1 MRPAEPRT
9 RVNETIRVPQVRLI
23 DDDGSQIG
31 VKARDEALEYA
42 WAKNLD
48 LVEVAPDAN
57 PPVCRVMDYG
67 KYRYDQEQKQKL
79 ARKHQSTITIKEIKL
94 RPKIDPHD
102 YATKKG
108 HVVRFLR
115 QRDKVKVT
123 IMFRGREMSHPE
135 RGRALLERLAEDVSE
150 LGVIESAPIQDGRNM
165 VMLLAPV
172 RELPP
177 AKPGANEA
185 PPQSPPRP
193 SPPARRPPP
202 KPRRRDPEARSR
214 QARSQAE
221 SPRQAQGRE
230 EAEGSCGRSRGGRP
244 RTRTDEHL
252 MPKMKTHSG
261 AKKRFKRT
269 GSGKFTRRHGMR
281 SHILEKKTPKRK
293 RSFRQPASRAL

>member
-177 AKPGANEA
+177 TKPGANEA
-185 PPQSPPRP
+185 PAEPAPAESAAPAAAAKKAAKPKVAKPKAAKAEAAAKPEAAEPTAAVEVEEPAAAAPERRNRRAPDAQDEDPLRRQEALQAHRQRQAHA
-193 SPPARRPPP
+193 PARHALAHPGEE
-202 KPRRRDPEARSR
+202 DAEAEARLPSR
-214 QARSQAE
+214 SA
-221 SPRQAQGRE
+221 G
-230 EAEGSCGRSRGGRP
+230 
-244 RTRTDEHL
+244 
-252 MPKMKTHSG
+252 
-261 AKKRFKRT
+261 
-269 GSGKFTRRHGMR
+269 
-281 SHILEKKTPKRK
+281 
-293 RSFRQPASRAL
+293 RAL

>member
-115 QRDKVKVT
+115 NRDKVKVT

-150 LGVIESAPIQDGRNM
+150 LGVIESSPIQDGRNM

-185 PPQSPPRP
+185 PPAESAPPE
-193 SPPARRPPP
+193 PAAEAPTAEAAAPETP
-202 KPRRRDPEARSR
+202 KPEA
-214 QARSQAE
+214 AKPA
-221 SPRQAQGRE
+221 AK
-230 EAEGSCGRSRGGRP
+230 
-244 RTRTDEHL
+244 
-252 MPKMKTHSG
+252 PKAPAKPKA
-261 AKKRFKRT
+261 AKK
-269 GSGKFTRRHGMR
+269 
-281 SHILEKKTPKRK
+281 PKAAVAEAAAAPEPEPEPT
-293 RSFRQPASRAL
+293 ST

>member
-177 AKPGANEA
+177 TKPGPNEA
-185 PPQSPPRP
+185 PTEETPPESAEP
-193 SPPARRPPP
+193 AAGAEVVQPEPAPEAAKPEPAKAKAAKPKAAPKAKKPPAAAP
-202 KPRRRDPEARSR
+202 D
-214 QARSQAE
+214 
-221 SPRQAQGRE
+221 
-230 EAEGSCGRSRGGRP
+230 EAE
-244 RTRTDEHL
+244 
-252 MPKMKTHSG
+252 
-261 AKKRFKRT
+261 
-269 GSGKFTRRHGMR
+269 
-281 SHILEKKTPKRK
+281 
-293 RSFRQPASRAL
+293 PAAAAPEPEPEPTST

>member
-1 MRPAEPRT
+1 VRPAEPRT

-23 DDDGSQIG
+23 DDDGAQIG

-135 RGRALLERLAEDVSE
+135 RGRMLLERLAEDVSE

-172 RELPP
+172 REIADAKPDPARPKSQAKSDATPAAPP
-177 AKPGANEA
+177 AAAEA
-185 PPQSPPRP
+185 DARPQ
-193 SPPARRPPP
+193 AT
-202 KPRRRDPEARSR
+202 PEAK
-214 QARSQAE
+214 APQAE
-221 SPRQAQGRE
+221 PKTTPPEAAPTASTPEQPEAAPKAAAKVTKEAKEAAPKATAEAKPATPRKKPAAKAKPAATAEPAQDSE
-230 EAEGSCGRSRGGRP
+230 
-244 RTRTDEHL
+244 
-252 MPKMKTHSG
+252 
-261 AKKRFKRT
+261 
-269 GSGKFTRRHGMR
+269 
-281 SHILEKKTPKRK
+281 
-293 RSFRQPASRAL
+293 PAAAAPEPTSS

>member
-1 MRPAEPRT
+1 VRPRGGADVRPAEPRT

-177 AKPGANEA
+177 TKPGANEA
-185 PPQSPPRP
+185 PEAGAEAAKREAEAPKAEETKAAAPKAAAAKAAKPK
-193 SPPARRPPP
+193 AAA
-202 KPRRRDPEARSR
+202 KPRAAAKAADPAI
-214 QARSQAE
+214 AA
-221 SPRQAQGRE
+221 P
-230 EAEGSCGRSRGGRP
+230 
-244 RTRTDEHL
+244 
-252 MPKMKTHSG
+252 
-261 AKKRFKRT
+261 
-269 GSGKFTRRHGMR
+269 
-281 SHILEKKTPKRK
+281 
-293 RSFRQPASRAL
+293 QPEPEPTST

>member
-23 DDDGSQIG
+23 DDDGAQIG

-135 RGRALLERLAEDVSE
+135 RGRMLLERLAEDVSE

-172 RELPP
+172 REIADAKPDPARPKSQAKSDATPAAPP
-177 AKPGANEA
+177 AAAEA
-185 PPQSPPRP
+185 DARPQ
-193 SPPARRPPP
+193 AT
-202 KPRRRDPEARSR
+202 PEAK
-214 QARSQAE
+214 APQAE
-221 SPRQAQGRE
+221 PKTTPPEAAPTASTPEQPEAAPKAAAKVTKEAKEAAPKATAEAKPATPRKKPAAKAKPAATAEPAQDSE
-230 EAEGSCGRSRGGRP
+230 
-244 RTRTDEHL
+244 
-252 MPKMKTHSG
+252 
-261 AKKRFKRT
+261 
-269 GSGKFTRRHGMR
+269 
-281 SHILEKKTPKRK
+281 
-293 RSFRQPASRAL
+293 PAAAAPEPTSS

>member
-1 MRPAEPRT
+1 VRPAEPRT

-102 YATKKG
+102 YGTKKG

-177 AKPGANEA
+177 AKPEANEA
-185 PPQSPPRP
+185 PAEPAP
-193 SPPARRPPP
+193 SEPAAAAPAAKKAAKPKVAKPKAAKAEAAEPEAAEPPAAAVEEPAAVA
-202 KPRRRDPEARSR
+202 PE
-214 QARSQAE
+214 
-221 SPRQAQGRE
+221 
-230 EAEGSCGRSRGGRP
+230 
-244 RTRTDEHL
+244 H
-252 MPKMKTHSG
+252 
-261 AKKRFKRT
+261 
-269 GSGKFTRRHGMR
+269 
-281 SHILEKKTPKRK
+281 
-293 RSFRQPASRAL
+293 QPEPTST

>member
-185 PPQSPPRP
+185 PPAESAPPE
-193 SPPARRPPP
+193 PAAEAPTAEAAAPETP
-202 KPRRRDPEARSR
+202 KPEA
-214 QARSQAE
+214 AKPA
-221 SPRQAQGRE
+221 AK
-230 EAEGSCGRSRGGRP
+230 
-244 RTRTDEHL
+244 
-252 MPKMKTHSG
+252 PKAPAKPKA
-261 AKKRFKRT
+261 AKK
-269 GSGKFTRRHGMR
+269 
-281 SHILEKKTPKRK
+281 PKAAVAEAAAAPEPEPEPT
-293 RSFRQPASRAL
+293 ST

>member
-1 MRPAEPRT
+1 VRPRGGQDVRPAEPRT

-185 PPQSPPRP
+185 PPAESAP
-193 SPPARRPPP
+193 SEPAAEAPTAEAAAPETP
-202 KPRRRDPEARSR
+202 KPEA
-214 QARSQAE
+214 AKPA
-221 SPRQAQGRE
+221 AK
-230 EAEGSCGRSRGGRP
+230 
-244 RTRTDEHL
+244 
-252 MPKMKTHSG
+252 PKAPAKPKA
-261 AKKRFKRT
+261 AKK
-269 GSGKFTRRHGMR
+269 
-281 SHILEKKTPKRK
+281 PKAAVAEAAAAPEPEPT
-293 RSFRQPASRAL
+293 ST

>member
-1 MRPAEPRT
+1 VRPAEPRT

-150 LGVIESAPIQDGRNM
+150 LGVVESAPIQDGRNM

-177 AKPGANEA
+177 TKPGANE
-185 PPQSPPRP
+185 
-193 SPPARRPPP
+193 PPAESAPSDPAAAP
-202 KPRRRDPEARSR
+202 AAEPEAASEPEAVKEPAPAKAAAKPRAAKAKAAKPAAAAEEPVAAAPAQEPEST
-214 QARSQAE
+214 S
-221 SPRQAQGRE
+221 
-230 EAEGSCGRSRGGRP
+230 
-244 RTRTDEHL
+244 T
-252 MPKMKTHSG
+252 
-261 AKKRFKRT
+261 
-269 GSGKFTRRHGMR
+269 
-281 SHILEKKTPKRK
+281 
-293 RSFRQPASRAL
+293 

>member
-1 MRPAEPRT
+1 MRPRGGQDVRPAEPRT

-172 RELPP
+172 RELPKTDEP
-177 AKPGANEA
+177 GAKPDGAKPEAPAVSKPRETAETETTSGSTPEPEPAAPESAVATEPEAPTEA
-185 PPQSPPRP
+185 PPE
-193 SPPARRPPP
+193 PAKKVAAAVKPKAPP
-202 KPRRRDPEARSR
+202 KKKPAAKATP
-214 QARSQAE
+214 AE
-221 SPRQAQGRE
+221 
-230 EAEGSCGRSRGGRP
+230 
-244 RTRTDEHL
+244 
-252 MPKMKTHSG
+252 
-261 AKKRFKRT
+261 
-269 GSGKFTRRHGMR
+269 
-281 SHILEKKTPKRK
+281 
-293 RSFRQPASRAL
+293 QPAEPAQDAEPAAAAPEPTST

>member
-1 MRPAEPRT
+1 MRPRGGQDVRPAEPRT

-135 RGRALLERLAEDVSE
+135 RGRALLERLADDVSD

-177 AKPGANEA
+177 VKPGPNEA
-185 PPQSPPRP
+185 PE
-193 SPPARRPPP
+193 AGAEAP
-202 KPRRRDPEARSR
+202 KPEAAKSDTAPPEA
-214 QARSQAE
+214 AE
-221 SPRQAQGRE
+221 P
-230 EAEGSCGRSRGGRP
+230 EAV
-244 RTRTDEHL
+244 
-252 MPKMKTHSG
+252 
-261 AKKRFKRT
+261 
-269 GSGKFTRRHGMR
+269 
-281 SHILEKKTPKRK
+281 KTPAPKAAAPKTAAAKAAAPKAAAKPRATK
-293 RSFRQPASRAL
+293 PKAAAPKIEEPTAAAAEVAEPAVAAPEPEPEPTST

>member
-1 MRPAEPRT
+1 VRPAEPRT

-177 AKPGANEA
+177 TKPGPNEA
-185 PPQSPPRP
+185 PSETA
-193 SPPARRPPP
+193 SAEPAAGAEVVQPEVVEAEPEAITPEATPEAAKPAAKPKAEAKPKAAP
-202 KPRRRDPEARSR
+202 KPKAEAKPKAAPKAKAAPEPEPEPTS
-214 QARSQAE
+214 
-221 SPRQAQGRE
+221 
-230 EAEGSCGRSRGGRP
+230 
-244 RTRTDEHL
+244 T
-252 MPKMKTHSG
+252 
-261 AKKRFKRT
+261 
-269 GSGKFTRRHGMR
+269 
-281 SHILEKKTPKRK
+281 
-293 RSFRQPASRAL
+293 

>member
-172 RELPP
+172 REVTT
-177 AKPGANEA
+177 KPGANEA
-185 PPQSPPRP
+185 PAEGAEPEATTEPEAAIEPEAAAE
-193 SPPARRPPP
+193 PAAP
-202 KPRRRDPEARSR
+202 KPAKTAKAKPEAAAAAPEPEPEPTS
-214 QARSQAE
+214 
-221 SPRQAQGRE
+221 
-230 EAEGSCGRSRGGRP
+230 
-244 RTRTDEHL
+244 T
-252 MPKMKTHSG
+252 
-261 AKKRFKRT
+261 
-269 GSGKFTRRHGMR
+269 
-281 SHILEKKTPKRK
+281 
-293 RSFRQPASRAL
+293 

>member
-23 DDDGSQIG
+23 DDDGAQIG
-31 VKARDEALEYA
+31 VKSRDEALEYA

-172 RELPP
+172 RELPKTDEP
-177 AKPGANEA
+177 GAKPDGAKPEAPAVSKPRETAETETTSGSTPEPEPAAPESAVATEPEAPTEA
-185 PPQSPPRP
+185 PPE
-193 SPPARRPPP
+193 PAKKVAAAVKPKAPP
-202 KPRRRDPEARSR
+202 KKKPAAKATP
-214 QARSQAE
+214 AE
-221 SPRQAQGRE
+221 
-230 EAEGSCGRSRGGRP
+230 
-244 RTRTDEHL
+244 
-252 MPKMKTHSG
+252 
-261 AKKRFKRT
+261 
-269 GSGKFTRRHGMR
+269 
-281 SHILEKKTPKRK
+281 
-293 RSFRQPASRAL
+293 QPAEPAQDAEPAAAAPEPTST

>member
-1 MRPAEPRT
+1 VRPAEPRT

-135 RGRALLERLAEDVSE
+135 RGRTLLERLAEDVSE

-177 AKPGANEA
+177 TKPGPNEPPTEGSAEPAAGAETAEPEVAEPVAATPAAAEPEEAKAEAAPAEAVKPEAKPAAAKAEA
-185 PPQSPPRP
+185 KPKAAKPKAAAKAKTAK
-193 SPPARRPPP
+193 PAEAAPA
-202 KPRRRDPEARSR
+202 PEPEPEPTS
-214 QARSQAE
+214 
-221 SPRQAQGRE
+221 
-230 EAEGSCGRSRGGRP
+230 
-244 RTRTDEHL
+244 T
-252 MPKMKTHSG
+252 
-261 AKKRFKRT
+261 
-269 GSGKFTRRHGMR
+269 
-281 SHILEKKTPKRK
+281 
-293 RSFRQPASRAL
+293 

>member
-177 AKPGANEA
+177 DEAGRATRRPQQKPPRRSPRPAPAARKPHNPSSPSRRSPKQPAAKEPQQ
-185 PPQSPPRP
+185 PQS
-193 SPPARRPPP
+193 RRAVAAA
-202 KPRRRDPEARSR
+202 PEQEPEPTS
-214 QARSQAE
+214 
-221 SPRQAQGRE
+221 
-230 EAEGSCGRSRGGRP
+230 
-244 RTRTDEHL
+244 T
-252 MPKMKTHSG
+252 
-261 AKKRFKRT
+261 
-269 GSGKFTRRHGMR
+269 
-281 SHILEKKTPKRK
+281 
-293 RSFRQPASRAL
+293 

>member
-135 RGRALLERLAEDVSE
+135 RGRMLLERLAEDVSE

-177 AKPGANEA
+177 TKPGPNEA
-185 PPQSPPRP
+185 PSETATEAP
-193 SPPARRPPP
+193 SDAATEAPKEAPTEETPAEPAAVAAGTEAAEPKKVAKP
-202 KPRRRDPEARSR
+202 KAPAKPRATKPKVEK
-214 QARSQAE
+214 
-221 SPRQAQGRE
+221 SPAAAPD
-230 EAEGSCGRSRGGRP
+230 EAEAAVAAPEPEPEPTS
-244 RTRTDEHL
+244 T
-252 MPKMKTHSG
+252 
-261 AKKRFKRT
+261 
-269 GSGKFTRRHGMR
+269 
-281 SHILEKKTPKRK
+281 
-293 RSFRQPASRAL
+293 

>member
-1 MRPAEPRT
+1 VRPAEPRT

-185 PPQSPPRP
+185 PPAESAP
-193 SPPARRPPP
+193 SEPAAEAPTAEAAAPETP
-202 KPRRRDPEARSR
+202 KPEA
-214 QARSQAE
+214 AKPA
-221 SPRQAQGRE
+221 AK
-230 EAEGSCGRSRGGRP
+230 
-244 RTRTDEHL
+244 
-252 MPKMKTHSG
+252 PKAPAKPKA
-261 AKKRFKRT
+261 AKK
-269 GSGKFTRRHGMR
+269 
-281 SHILEKKTPKRK
+281 PKAAVAEAAGAPEPEPEPT
-293 RSFRQPASRAL
+293 ST

>member
-1 MRPAEPRT
+1 
-9 RVNETIRVPQVRLI
+9 
-23 DDDGSQIG
+23 
-31 VKARDEALEYA
+31 
-42 WAKNLD
+42 
-48 LVEVAPDAN
+48 
-57 PPVCRVMDYG
+57 MDYG

-177 AKPGANEA
+177 TKPGANEA
-185 PPQSPPRP
+185 PAAETAPPE
-193 SPPARRPPP
+193 
-202 KPRRRDPEARSR
+202 PEAP
-214 QARSQAE
+214 APA
-221 SPRQAQGRE
+221 PKKAAKPKAGQGRAKPE
-230 EAEGSCGRSRGGRP
+230 EPAAEEPTAAAEVEEPVAAAPEQEPEPTS
-244 RTRTDEHL
+244 T
-252 MPKMKTHSG
+252 
-261 AKKRFKRT
+261 
-269 GSGKFTRRHGMR
+269 
-281 SHILEKKTPKRK
+281 
-293 RSFRQPASRAL
+293 

>member
-172 RELPP
+172 REVPP
-177 AKPGANEA
+177 TKPGANEA
-185 PPQSPPRP
+185 PAQSAPPR
-193 SPPARRPPP
+193 ARGSGAGGQEESR
-202 KPRRRDPEARSR
+202 EAESR
-214 QARSQAE
+214 QR
-221 SPRQAQGRE
+221 G
-230 EAEGSCGRSRGGRP
+230 SRG
-244 RTRTDEHL
+244 TRTGNDEHL
-252 MPKMKTHSG
+252 MPKTKTHSG
-261 AKKRFKRT
+261 AKKRFKLT
-269 GSGKFTRRHGMR
+269 GSGKLTRRHAMR

-293 RSFRQPASRAL
+293 RAFRQAQPVAHADEKLAKSLLGLR

>member
-1 MRPAEPRT
+1 VRPAEPRT

-177 AKPGANEA
+177 TKPGPNEA
-185 PPQSPPRP
+185 PAEEPAP
-193 SPPARRPPP
+193 SEPAAEAPAAKAPATAAEP
-202 KPRRRDPEARSR
+202 GGEAAPPEA
-214 QARSQAE
+214 AKPAAK
-221 SPRQAQGRE
+221 PKAP
-230 EAEGSCGRSRGGRP
+230 AKP
-244 RTRTDEHL
+244 KVAKPKAAAAADE
-252 MPKMKTHSG
+252 
-261 AKKRFKRT
+261 
-269 GSGKFTRRHGMR
+269 
-281 SHILEKKTPKRK
+281 
-293 RSFRQPASRAL
+293 PAAAAPEPEPEPTST